1 MADNGDREPKTC
13 FVVMPITTPA
23 AYAEPDGD
31 PDHFAH
37 VLSHLFRP
45 ALENLDYEVLPP
57 SVAGSELIHA
67 EIVKKLEQS
76 DLVLCDLS
84 SLNPN
89 VFFEL
94 GIRTALDRPIVL
106 VRDELTAQIPFD
118 LKAINV
124 HTYDGSLKP
133 WILKEEIPRPTAHI
147 RGSVESAPGAGN
159 AMWRYF
165 GLKKP
170 ASPAEV
176 GPV

>member
-84 SLNPN
+84 SLNP
-89 VFFEL
+89 
-94 GIRTALDRPIVL
+94 
-106 VRDELTAQIPFD
+106 
-118 LKAINV
+118 
-124 HTYDGSLKP
+124 
-133 WILKEEIPRPTAHI
+133 WILKEEIPRLTAHI
-147 RGSVESAPGAGN
+147 RASVESAPDAGN

-165 GLKKP
+165 GLTKP